1 MIATGDSMSALEK
14 RIEDRSAIVA
24 VVGLGFVGLPLAR
37 RLKEAGFAV
46 TGIDKYIKD
55 ENRINIGAE
64 GIPVAHGFS
73 AVSESDIVVICVPTP
88 LTPDQNPDLSFIREA
103 TADVAKNFGGGD
115 GQKLVVLESTSYP
128 GTTREE
134 MLPPFEREGLEL
146 GERLLLAYA
155 PERISPG
162 AAGSALMEIPRVVGG
177 LDERSGRA
185 ALAFYS
191 RIVDSVTLVSKP
203 EVAEMTKI
211 LENVFRAVNIALV
224 NEMSLLCRRMDIDI
238 WEVVDAAA
246 TKPFGFMS
254 FRPGPGLGGHC
265 IPVDPFYLAWKA
277 KQYDFYTEFI
287 ELAGKTNRDM
297 PFHVVD
303 WIVEALNGEGKSAKG
318 SKVLVI
324 GVAYKEDVADTRE
337 SPSMKVMELLERRGA
352 EVFYHDSYI
361 DSVEVGGKEYLS
373 RELSPE
379 TIGECDCIVIITAHS
394 NLDIERIA
402 SAGVPVV
409 DTRNALGELGLRH

>member
-1 MIATGDSMSALEK
+1 M
-14 RIEDRSAIVA
+14 
-24 VVGLGFVGLPLAR
+24 VGLGFVGLPLAR
-37 RLKEAGFAV
+37 RLMEAGFQVA
-46 TGIDKYIKD
+46 GIDKYIKD
-55 ENRINIGAE
+55 EKREEIEAE
-64 GIPVAHGFS
+64 GIPVTRGFS

-88 LTPDQNPDLSFIREA
+88 LTPDQNPDLSFVREA
-103 TADVAKNFGGGD
+103 TADVARNFGGGD
-115 GQKLVVLESTSYP
+115 GQKLVILESTSYP

-134 MLPPFEREGLEL
+134 MLPLFEREGLEL
-146 GERLLLAYA
+146 GKRLLLAYA

-162 AAGSALMEIPRVVGG
+162 TAGSALEKIPRVAGG
-177 LDERSGRA
+177 LDEESGRV
-185 ALAFYS
+185 ALAFYR

-203 EVAEMTKI
+203 EVAEMTKL
-211 LENVFRAVNIALV
+211 LENIFRAVNIALV

-238 WEVVDAAA
+238 WEVVEAAA

-277 KQYDFYTEFI
+277 KQYDFYPEFI
-287 ELAGKTNRDM
+287 ELAGKTNRGM

-303 WIVEALNGEGKSAKG
+303 WVVEALNGEGKSAKG

-337 SPSMKVMELLERRGA
+337 SPSLEVIELLARRGA
-352 EVFYHDSYI
+352 EVVYHDSYI
-361 DSVEVGGKEYLS
+361 DMVEAGGKEYHS

-379 TIGECDCIVIITAHS
+379 TISECDCLVIVTAHS
-394 NLDIERIA
+394 DLDLELIA
-402 SAGVPVV
+402 SSEVPVV
-409 DTRNALGELGLRH
+409 DTRNALGKLGLRGAL